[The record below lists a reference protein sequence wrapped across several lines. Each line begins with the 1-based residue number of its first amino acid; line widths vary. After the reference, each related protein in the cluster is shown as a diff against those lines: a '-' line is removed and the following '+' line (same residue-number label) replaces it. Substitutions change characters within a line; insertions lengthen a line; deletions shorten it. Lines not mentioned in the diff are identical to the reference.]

1 MPVMDAT
8 PPEAA
13 QLAARRASVS
23 RQLDLVLDE
32 RGPVNLVRQLIA
44 DLDQISAE
52 LSRALR
58 ESHDI
63 SDAAG
68 GYTPHISLSG
78 KSSVD

>member
-1 MPVMDAT
+1 VTEAT

-58 ESHDI
+58 EPA
-63 SDAAG
+63 DAAA
-68 GYTPHISLSG
+68 P
-78 KSSVD
+78 DRR